1 MLIYMLFLTA
11 AAISNPYTYYE
22 LYRNPKFKNAGK
34 YMALPDFLLLASSAS
49 SVSGVLIIVEVKLT
63 LHHLYC
69 TIPISITNKLQLA
82 KVPS

>member
-11 AAISNPYTYYE
+11 AAISNPYAYSK

-34 YMALPDFLLLASSAS
+34 YMALPDFLLLVSNAS

-63 LHHLYC
+63 LHHLFR